1 MSGNQKLN
9 IMGNAANEEL
19 LASEEADRGSNA
31 MKPPTNMDE
40 TSEQKYAI
48 RDASGNSME
57 SYIVRIISAY
67 ILTLVLRACLATKCR
82 SSETTSGQK
91 T

>member
-31 MKPPTNMDE
+31 MKTPTYMDE
-40 TSEQKYAI
+40 TSRQKYAI
-48 RDASGNSME
+48 CDASGNSME
-57 SYIVRIISAY
+57 SYIVRIISAHTY
-67 ILTLVLRACLATKCR
+67 V
-82 SSETTSGQK
+82 SFTSVPCH
-91 T
+91 

>member
-31 MKPPTNMDE
+31 MKTPTCMDE
-40 TSEQKYAI
+40 TSKQKYAI

-67 ILTLVLRACLATKCR
+67 TYV
-82 SSETTSGQK
+82 SFTSVPCH
-91 T
+91 